1 VGFRDV
7 PVQVETWR
15 SLFFL
20 MLVVPRPLLLPTELL
35 LIFNL
40 SVLMLSIPEKGLRT
54 LLPPPKGA

>member
-1 VGFRDV
+1 
-7 PVQVETWR
+7 
-15 SLFFL
+15 

-40 SVLMLSIPEKGLRT
+40 SVLMLSVPEKGLWT